1 MEIFMNLLDM
11 KYRNVIRKSVYI
23 VLVLFACYITEYT
36 DVKLN
41 MLISAVMFVVIF
53 TMTSVN

>member
-1 MEIFMNLLDM
+1 MNLLDM